1 MKNKVY
7 LAVSAILTALVTVA
21 MFLLWPDRNSVFW
34 AIYIFSLIAVWGVGF
49 NAACMSA
56 ENQSFA
62 ANLMVVTV
70 SVVYLIVNV
79 GWSVLSVVFLAAGA
93 MLCLVGHIVLFGIFL
108 ILWLLAKMAV
118 NYINSQ
124 DN

>member
-7 LAVSAILTALVTVA
+7 LAVSTILTVIVTAA

-34 AIYIFSLIAVWGVGF
+34 TIYIFLLIAVWGVGF

-62 ANLMVVTV
+62 ANLMMVTV
-70 SVVYLIVNV
+70 SVVYLIMSVA
-79 GWSVLSVVFLAAGA
+79 WSVLAVVILAASA
-93 MLCLVGHIVLFGIFL
+93 TLCLVGHVILLGIFL

>member
-7 LAVSAILTALVTVA
+7 LAVSTILTVIVTVA

-34 AIYIFSLIAVWGVGF
+34 TIYIFLLIAVWGVGF

-62 ANLMVVTV
+62 ANLMMVTV
-70 SVVYLIVNV
+70 SVVYLIMSVA
-79 GWSVLSVVFLAAGA
+79 WSVLAVVILAASA
-93 MLCLVGHIVLFGIFL
+93 TLCLVGHVILLEIFL

>member
-7 LAVSAILTALVTVA
+7 LAVSAILTVLVTVA
-21 MFLLWPDRNSVFW
+21 VFLLWTDRDSVFW
-34 AIYIFSLIAVWGVGF
+34 TIYIFSLIAVWSVGF

-70 SVVYLIVNV
+70 SVVYLIVSV
-79 GWSVLSVVFLAAGA
+79 GWSVLSVVILAASA
-93 MLCLVGHIVLFGIFL
+93 TLCLVGHVILLGIFL
-108 ILWLLAKMAV
+108 ILWLLARMAV
-118 NYINSQ
+118 KYINSQ
-124 DN
+124 DT

>member
-7 LAVSAILTALVTVA
+7 LAVSTILTVLVTVA
-21 MFLLWPDRNSVFW
+21 MFLLWPVRNSVFW
-34 AIYIFSLIAVWGVGF
+34 TIYIFSLIAVWSVGF

-70 SVVYLIVNV
+70 SVVYLAISV
-79 GWSVLSVVFLAAGA
+79 GWSVLSVVFLAADVT
-93 MLCLVGHIVLFGIFL
+93 LCLVGHIVLLGIFL
-108 ILWLLAKMAV
+108 ILWLFAKTAA
-118 NYINSQ
+118 NYINRQ

>member
-7 LAVSAILTALVTVA
+7 LAISAILTVLVTVA

-34 AIYIFSLIAVWGVGF
+34 TIYIFSLIAVWSVGF

-70 SVVYLIVNV
+70 SVVYLVVNV
-79 GWSVLSVVFLAAGA
+79 GWSVLSVIFLAVDA

-118 NYINSQ
+118 NYINRQ